1 MRKLQQRI
9 VSPVPKQALWEVLA
23 DFGGVEKWAPGM
35 RRSRLLG
42 DCRTGVGTLRVMRH
56 RWGFRIKELVT
67 AWDEGEGYSFELLQ
81 APFPMRNVCETWK
94 LDTDGRQTVVTTT
107 VAYQMGLGIVGSLL
121 DFFLVRFLVT
131 REMRMGVLALE
142 QYAQR
147 HGEKK
152 RAAPPA
158 AGAAVLK
165 AEAEGRASG

>member
-23 DFGGVEKWAPGM
+23 DFGGVQKWAPGM

-42 DCRTGVGTLRVMRH
+42 DSETGVGTLRVMRH
-56 RWGFRIKELVT
+56 RWGFRIEELVT

-94 LDTDGRQTVVTTT
+94 LESEGRQTVVSTT
-107 VAYQMGLGIVGSLL
+107 VAYQMGLGIFGSLL

-131 REMRMGVLALE
+131 REMRMGIHALE
-142 QYAQR
+142 QYAER
-147 HGEKK
+147 LGEKK
-152 RAAPPA
+152 RSLIPPA
-158 AGAAVLK
+158 GRAVLEI
-165 AEAEGRASG
+165 EAKGPASG